1 MRSKLQ
7 YLYSIS
13 VFLGVLVTSYLMMS
27 KDESARLPFQA
38 LQNQNQRVDAS
49 AGDPAVQSL
58 MDIQNALRAF
68 PRATPAAPATSDRRA
83 PSFTKRTAE

>member
-27 KDESARLPFQA
+27 KDESARVPFQA
-38 LQNQNQRVDAS
+38 MQNQNQRLDAS
-49 AGDPAVQSL
+49 SDPAVQSL

-68 PRATPAAPATSDRRA
+68 PRTTPAPGVDKRA

>member
-27 KDESARLPFQA
+27 KDESARTPFQA

-68 PRATPAAPATSDRRA
+68 PRNTPVPHDKRS
-83 PSFTKRTAE
+83 PSFAKRPAE